1 MTIARA
7 FIALA
12 ALAAFAL
19 SALGPAP
26 AAAQDWPTR
35 TIKIVVGFSAGGGT
49 DLAARI
55 VAQPLQ
61 EILGQP
67 VVVENRP
74 SAGGIVG
81 GDQVAKGQKDGY
93 TLLMMSNAH
102 AVSAAMYKALPYDP
116 VKDFQ
121 MLSLVATAGL
131 VMITASEFPAS
142 DVKGAIALLKADPNK
157 CNFGSAGVGTTQ
169 QFAAEL
175 MNQMA
180 GVKITHV
187 PYRSTPAVVT
197 ALLSQDIHYAFEL
210 IQVVSGQIQAKTLK
224 AIAVTSPARYPSLAE
239 VPTFAE
245 SGLPGYDV
253 TSWYGLAMA
262 PDTPR
267 PIVDKLNKAVA
278 EALNR
283 PAIRKQISDLGAQP
297 KTSTPEELSRHIAA
311 EVAKWQGVREK
322 AGIPQ
327 L

>member
-1 MTIARA
+1 
-7 FIALA
+7 
-12 ALAAFAL
+12 
-19 SALGPAP
+19 
-26 AAAQDWPTR
+26 
-35 TIKIVVGFSAGGGT
+35 
-49 DLAARI
+49 
-55 VAQPLQ
+55 
-61 EILGQP
+61 

-74 SAGGIVG
+74 SAGGIIG

-102 AVSAAMYKALPYDP
+102 AVSAAMYKTLPYDP

-131 VMITASEFPAS
+131 VMITAPEFPAT
-142 DVKGAIALLKADPNK
+142 DVKGAIALLKADPDK
-157 CNFGSAGVGTTQ
+157 YNFGSAGVGTTQ

-187 PYRSTPAVVT
+187 PYRSTPAVIT
-197 ALLSQDIHYAFEL
+197 GLLSKDIHYAFEL
-210 IQVVSGQIQAKTLK
+210 IQVVSGQIQAKALK
-224 AIAVTSPARYPSLAE
+224 AIAVTSPARYPSLPE

-262 PDTPR
+262 PDTAR

-283 PAIRKQISDLGAQP
+283 PAVRKQISDIGARP

>member
-7 FIALA
+7 CAALA
-12 ALAAFAL
+12 ALAL
-19 SALGPAP
+19 SALSPAP
-26 AAAQDWPTR
+26 ATAQDWPTR
-35 TIKIVVGFSAGGGT
+35 TIKIIVGFGAGGGT

-74 SAGGIVG
+74 SAGGIIG

-102 AVSAAMYKALPYDP
+102 AVSAAMYKTLPYDP

-131 VMITASEFPAS
+131 VMITAPEFPAT
-142 DVKGAIALLKADPNK
+142 DVKGAIALLKADPDK
-157 CNFGSAGVGTTQ
+157 YNFGSAGVGTTQ

-187 PYRSTPAVVT
+187 PYRSTPAVIT
-197 ALLSQDIHYAFEL
+197 GLLSKDIHYAFEL
-210 IQVVSGQIQAKTLK
+210 IQVVSGQIQAKALK
-224 AIAVTSPARYPSLAE
+224 AIAVTSPARYPSLPE

-278 EALNR
+278 GALNR
-283 PAIRKQISDLGAQP
+283 PAVRKQISDIGARP

-311 EVAKWQGVREK
+311 EVAKWQGVRDK

>member
-7 FIALA
+7 CAALA
-12 ALAAFAL
+12 ALAL
-19 SALGPAP
+19 SALSPAP
-26 AAAQDWPTR
+26 ATAQDWPTR
-35 TIKIVVGFSAGGGT
+35 TIKIIVGFGAGGGT

-74 SAGGIVG
+74 SAGGIIG

-102 AVSAAMYKALPYDP
+102 AVSAAMYKTLPYDP

-131 VMITASEFPAS
+131 VMITAPEFPAT
-142 DVKGAIALLKADPNK
+142 DVKGAIALLKADPDK
-157 CNFGSAGVGTTQ
+157 YNFGSAGVGTTQ

-187 PYRSTPAVVT
+187 PYRSTPAVIT
-197 ALLSQDIHYAFEL
+197 GLLSKDIHYAFEL
-210 IQVVSGQIQAKTLK
+210 IQVVSGQIQAKALK
-224 AIAVTSPARYPSLAE
+224 AIAVTSPARYPSLPE

-283 PAIRKQISDLGAQP
+283 PAVRKQISDIGAQP

>member
-1 MTIARA
+1 MRIARA

-12 ALAAFAL
+12 ALAL

-35 TIKIVVGFSAGGGT
+35 TIKIIVGFSAGGGT

-74 SAGGIVG
+74 SAGGIIG

-131 VMITASEFPAS
+131 VMITAPEFPAN
-142 DVKGAIALLKADPNK
+142 DVKGTVALLKADPGK
-157 CNFGSAGVGTTQ
+157 YNFGSAGVGTTQ

-197 ALLSQDIHYAFEL
+197 ALLSKDIHYAFEL

-283 PAIRKQISDLGAQP
+283 PAIRKQISDIGAQP

-311 EVAKWQGVREK
+311 EVAKWQSVREK
-322 AGIPQ
+322 AGISQ

>member
-1 MTIARA
+1 M
-7 FIALA
+7 
-12 ALAAFAL
+12 
-19 SALGPAP
+19 PAS
-26 AAAQDWPTR
+26 AQDWPTR
-35 TIKIVVGFSAGGGT
+35 TIKIVVGFGAGGGT

-67 VVVENRP
+67 VVVENKP
-74 SAGGIVG
+74 SAGGILG

-102 AVSAAMYKALPYDP
+102 AVSAAMYKTLPYDP

-121 MLSLVATAGL
+121 MLSLVGTAGL
-131 VMITASEFPAS
+131 VMITAPDFPAS
-142 DVKGAIALLKADPNK
+142 DVKGTIALLKGDPNK
-157 CNFGSAGVGTTQ
+157 YNYGSAGVGTTQ

-175 MNQMA
+175 FNQMA

-187 PYRSTPAVVT
+187 PYRSTPAVV
-197 ALLSQDIHYAFEL
+197 AGLLSKDIHYAFEL
-210 IQVVSGQIQAKTLK
+210 IQVVTGQIRGKTLK
-224 AIAVTSPARYPSLAE
+224 AIAVTSPQRYPSLSE

-262 PDTPR
+262 PGTPQADR
-267 PIVDKLNKAVA
+267 RQAQQGA
-278 EALNR
+278 R
-283 PAIRKQISDLGAQP
+283 RGAQP
-297 KTSTPEELSRHIAA
+297 AVRAQADRGHRRAAQDLDAEELSKHIAG
-311 EVAKWQGVREK
+311 EIAKWQGVREK

>member
-1 MTIARA
+1 MTLTRA

-12 ALAAFAL
+12 ALALPTLAQ
-19 SALGPAP
+19 AP

-35 TIKIVVGFSAGGGT
+35 TIKIIVGFGAGGGT

-102 AVSAAMYKALPYDP
+102 AVSAAMYKTLPYDP

-121 MLSLVATAGL
+121 MLSQVGTAGL
-131 VMITASEFPAS
+131 VMITAPDFPAN
-142 DVKGAIALLKADPNK
+142 DVKSAIALLKADPGK
-157 CNFGSAGVGTTQ
+157 YNFGSAGVGTTQ

-180 GVKITHV
+180 GVSITHV
-187 PYRSTPAVVT
+187 PYRSTPAVLT
-197 ALLSQDIHYAFEL
+197 ALLSKDIHYAFEL
-210 IQVVSGQIQAKTLK
+210 IQIVSGQIQAKTLK
-224 AIAVTSPARYPSLAE
+224 AIAVTSPERYPSLPD

-262 PDTPR
+262 PGTPQ
-267 PIVDKLNKAVA
+267 PIVDKLNKALH

-283 PAIRKQISDLGAQP
+283 PAIRKQISDIGAQP
-297 KTSTPEELSRHIAA
+297 KSSTPEELSRHIAG
-311 EVAKWQGVREK
+311 EIKKWHGVREK

>member
-1 MTIARA
+1 MFIARA
-7 FIALA
+7 FVALA
-12 ALAAFAL
+12 AIVL
-19 SALGPAP
+19 PAMASSH

-35 TIKIVVGFSAGGGT
+35 TIKIIVGFGAGGGT

-67 VVVENRP
+67 VVVENKP
-74 SAGGIVG
+74 SAGGIIG
-81 GDQVAKGQKDGY
+81 GDQVSKGAKDGY

-102 AVSAAMYKALPYDP
+102 AVSAAMYNKLPYDP

-121 MLSLVATAGL
+121 MLSLVGTAGL
-131 VMITASEFPAS
+131 VMITAPQFPAN
-142 DVKGAIALLKADPNK
+142 DTKGTIALLKSDPDK
-157 CNFGSAGVGTTQ
+157 YNFGSAGVGTTQ

-175 MNQMA
+175 FNQMA

-187 PYRSTPAVVT
+187 PYRSTPAVI
-197 ALLSQDIHYAFEL
+197 AGLLSKDIHYAFEL
-210 IQVVSGQIQAKTLK
+210 IQVVSGQIRGGTLK
-224 AIAVTSPARYPSLAE
+224 AIAVTSPERYPSLDE

-262 PDTPR
+262 PGTPR
-267 PIVDKLNKAVA
+267 PIVDKLNKAIA

-283 PAIRKQISDLGAQP
+283 PDIRKKISDIGAQP
-297 KTSTPEELSRHIAA
+297 KTSTPEELSKHIAS

>member
-1 MTIARA
+1 MTFARA

-12 ALAAFAL
+12 ALTL

-26 AAAQDWPTR
+26 VSAQDWPTR
-35 TIKIVVGFSAGGGT
+35 TIKIIVGFGAGGGT

-74 SAGGIVG
+74 SAGGIIG

-102 AVSAAMYKALPYDP
+102 AVSAAMYKTLPYDP
-116 VKDFQ
+116 VKDFR

-131 VMITASEFPAS
+131 VMITAPEFPVN
-142 DVKGAIALLKADPNK
+142 DVKGTVALLKADPDK
-157 CNFGSAGVGTTQ
+157 YNFGSAGVGTTQ

-187 PYRSTPAVVT
+187 PYRSTPAVIT
-197 ALLSQDIHYAFEL
+197 GLLSKDIHYAFEL

-239 VPTFAE
+239 VPSFAE

-283 PAIRKQISDLGAQP
+283 PAIRKQITDIGAQP
-297 KTSTPEELSRHIAA
+297 KTSTPEELSKHIAS

>member
-7 FIALA
+7 YIALA
-12 ALAAFAL
+12 AAL
-19 SALGPAP
+19 LPALGPAP
-26 AAAQDWPTR
+26 ASAQDWPTR
-35 TIKIVVGFSAGGGT
+35 TIKIVVGFGAGGGT

-102 AVSAAMYKALPYDP
+102 AVSAAMYKTLPYDP

-131 VMITASEFPAS
+131 VMITAPDFPAT

-157 CNFGSAGVGTTQ
+157 YNFGSAGVGTTQ

-187 PYRSTPAVVT
+187 PYRSTPAVIT
-197 ALLSQDIHYAFEL
+197 GLLSKDIHYAFEL

-283 PAIRKQISDLGAQP
+283 PAIRTQISNIGAQP
-297 KTSTPEELSRHIAA
+297 KTSTPEELSQHIAA

>member
-7 FIALA
+7 FMALA
-12 ALAAFAL
+12 AAILPAL
-19 SALGPAP
+19 SPAP
-26 AAAQDWPTR
+26 ATAQDWPTR
-35 TIKIVVGFSAGGGT
+35 TIKIIVGFGAGGGT

-74 SAGGIVG
+74 SAGGIIG
-81 GDQVAKGQKDGY
+81 GDQVAKGRKDGY

-102 AVSAAMYKALPYDP
+102 AVSAAMYKMLPYDP

-131 VMITASEFPAS
+131 VMITAPEFPAN
-142 DVKGAIALLKADPNK
+142 DVKGAIALLKADPDK
-157 CNFGSAGVGTTQ
+157 YNFGSAGVGTTQ

-180 GVKITHV
+180 GIKITHV
-187 PYRSTPAVVT
+187 PYRSTPAVIT
-197 ALLSQDIHYAFEL
+197 GLLSKDIHYAFEL

-283 PAIRKQISDLGAQP
+283 PAIRKQISDIGAQP

>member
-1 MTIARA
+1 MTLARA

-12 ALAAFAL
+12 ALAL

-35 TIKIVVGFSAGGGT
+35 TIKIIVGFGAGGGT

-74 SAGGIVG
+74 SAGGIIG

-102 AVSAAMYKALPYDP
+102 AVSAAMYKTLPYDP
-116 VKDFQ
+116 VKGFQ

-131 VMITASEFPAS
+131 VMITAPEFPAN
-142 DVKGAIALLKADPNK
+142 DVKGAIALLKADPDK
-157 CNFGSAGVGTTQ
+157 YNFGSAGVGTTQ

-187 PYRSTPAVVT
+187 PYRSTPAVIT
-197 ALLSQDIHYAFEL
+197 GLLSKDIHYAFEL

-245 SGLPGYDV
+245 SGLPGYDG

-267 PIVDKLNKAVA
+267 PIVDKLNIPMFWIPGSRLRRA
-278 EALNR
+278 
-283 PAIRKQISDLGAQP
+283 
-297 KTSTPEELSRHIAA
+297 PE
-311 EVAKWQGVREK
+311 
-322 AGIPQ
+322 
-327 L
+327 

>member
-1 MTIARA
+1 MLRAGCSDAAGARPRA
-7 FIALA
+7 GHEPGLA
-12 ALAAFAL
+12 DADHQDQS
-19 SALGPAP
+19 SASAP
-26 AAAQDWPTR
+26 AAAPISLRGSSRNRSRRFWASQWWWR
-35 TIKIVVGFSAGGGT
+35 TG
-49 DLAARI
+49 R
-55 VAQPLQ
+55 AQ
-61 EILGQP
+61 
-67 VVVENRP
+67 
-74 SAGGIVG
+74 GGIVG

-102 AVSAAMYKALPYDP
+102 AVSAAMYKTLPYDP

-131 VMITASEFPAS
+131 VMITAPEFPAS
-142 DVKGAIALLKADPNK
+142 DVKGAIALLKADPGK
-157 CNFGSAGVGTTQ
+157 YNFGSAGVGTTQ

-197 ALLSQDIHYAFEL
+197 ALLSKDIHYAFEL

-224 AIAVTSPARYPSLAE
+224 AIAVTSPARYPSLAD

-283 PAIRKQISDLGAQP
+283 PAIRKQISDIGAQP

-311 EVAKWQGVREK
+311 EIAKWQGVREK

>member
-12 ALAAFAL
+12 AFGFA
-19 SALGPAP
+19 ALGMEPAT
-26 AAAQDWPTR
+26 AQDWPTR
-35 TIKIVVGFSAGGGT
+35 TIRIIVGFGAGGGT

-67 VVVENRP
+67 VVVENKP
-74 SAGGIVG
+74 SAGGILG
-81 GDQVAKGQKDGY
+81 GDQVAKGPKDGY

-102 AVSAAMYKALPYDP
+102 AVSAAMYNKLPYNP
-116 VKDFQ
+116 VNDFQ
-121 MLSLVATAGL
+121 MLSQVGTAGL
-131 VMITASEFPAS
+131 VMITAPDFPAN
-142 DVKGAIALLKADPNK
+142 DAKGTIALLKSDPNK
-157 CNFGSAGVGTTQ
+157 YNFGSAGVGTTQ

-175 MNQMA
+175 FNQMA

-187 PYRSTPAVVT
+187 PYRSTPAVI
-197 ALLSQDIHYAFEL
+197 AGLLSKDIHYAFEL
-210 IQVVSGQIQAKTLK
+210 IQVVSGQIRGGTLK
-224 AIAVTSPARYPSLAE
+224 AIAVTSPERYPSLAE
-239 VPTFAE
+239 VPSFAE

-267 PIVDKLNKAVA
+267 PIVDKLNKALA

-283 PAIRKQISDLGAQP
+283 PAVRKQISDIGAQP
-297 KTSTPEELSRHIAA
+297 KTSTPEELSKHIAA
-311 EVAKWQGVREK
+311 EIAKWQGVREK

>member
-1 MTIARA
+1 MTIARVCV
-7 FIALA
+7 ALA
-12 ALAAFAL
+12 AAILL
-19 SALGPAP
+19 VLNPVPVSA
-26 AAAQDWPTR
+26 QEWPTR
-35 TIKIVVGFSAGGGT
+35 TIKIIVGFGAGGGT

-74 SAGGIVG
+74 SAGGIIA
-81 GDQVAKGQKDGY
+81 GDQVAKGPKDGY

-102 AVSAAMYKALPYDP
+102 AVSAAMYKTLPYDP
-116 VKDFQ
+116 VKGFQ

-131 VMITASEFPAS
+131 VMITAPVFPAN
-142 DVKGAIALLKADPNK
+142 DVKGAIALLKADPDK
-157 CNFGSAGVGTTQ
+157 YNFGSAGVGTTQ

-187 PYRSTPAVVT
+187 PYRSTPAVIT
-197 ALLSQDIHYAFEL
+197 GLLSKDIHYAFEL

-245 SGLPGYDV
+245 SGLPGYDG

-267 PIVDKLNKAVA
+267 PIVDKLNIPMFWIPGSRLRRA
-278 EALNR
+278 
-283 PAIRKQISDLGAQP
+283 
-297 KTSTPEELSRHIAA
+297 PE
-311 EVAKWQGVREK
+311 
-322 AGIPQ
+322 
-327 L
+327 

>member
-1 MTIARA
+1 MRIARA

-12 ALAAFAL
+12 ALAL

-35 TIKIVVGFSAGGGT
+35 TIKIIVGFSAGGGT

-102 AVSAAMYKALPYDP
+102 AVSAAMYRALPYDP

-131 VMITASEFPAS
+131 VMITAPEFPAN
-142 DVKGAIALLKADPNK
+142 DVKGTVALLKADPGK
-157 CNFGSAGVGTTQ
+157 YNFGSAGVGTTQ

-187 PYRSTPAVVT
+187 PYRSTPAVIT
-197 ALLSQDIHYAFEL
+197 GLLSKDIHYAFEL

-224 AIAVTSPARYPSLAE
+224 AIAVTSPARYPSLPE

-283 PAIRKQISDLGAQP
+283 PAIRKQISDIGAQP
-297 KTSTPEELSRHIAA
+297 KTSTPEELSQHIAS
-311 EVAKWQGVREK
+311 EVAKWRGVREK

>member
-1 MTIARA
+1 MTLVRA
-7 FIALA
+7 CVALA
-12 ALAAFAL
+12 VLS

-26 AAAQDWPTR
+26 VSAQEWPTR
-35 TIKIVVGFSAGGGT
+35 TIKIIVGFGAGGGT

-74 SAGGIVG
+74 SAGGIIG

-102 AVSAAMYKALPYDP
+102 AVSAAMYKTLPYDP

-131 VMITASEFPAS
+131 VMITAPEFPAN
-142 DVKGAIALLKADPNK
+142 DVKGAITLLKADPDK
-157 CNFGSAGVGTTQ
+157 YNFGSAGVGTTQ

-187 PYRSTPAVVT
+187 PYRSTPAVIT
-197 ALLSQDIHYAFEL
+197 GLLSKDIHYAFEL
-210 IQVVSGQIQAKTLK
+210 IQVVAGQIQAKTLK
-224 AIAVTSPARYPSLAE
+224 AIAVTSPARYPSLPE

-283 PAIRKQISDLGAQP
+283 PAIRKQISDIGAQP
-297 KTSTPEELSRHIAA
+297 KTSTPEELSQHIAA
-311 EVAKWQGVREK
+311 EVTKWQGVREK

>member
-7 FIALA
+7 YIALA
-12 ALAAFAL
+12 VAIL
-19 SALGPAP
+19 SALSSAP

-102 AVSAAMYKALPYDP
+102 AVSAAMYKTLPYDP

-131 VMITASEFPAS
+131 VMITAPEFPAS
-142 DVKGAIALLKADPNK
+142 DVKGAIALLKADPGK
-157 CNFGSAGVGTTQ
+157 YNFGSAGVGTTQ

-197 ALLSQDIHYAFEL
+197 ALLSKDIHYAFEL

-224 AIAVTSPARYPSLAE
+224 AIAVTSPARYPSLAD

-283 PAIRKQISDLGAQP
+283 PAIRKQISDIGAQP

-311 EVAKWQGVREK
+311 EIAKWQGVREK

>member
-12 ALAAFAL
+12 AAMLPAL
-19 SALGPAP
+19 SPAP
-26 AAAQDWPTR
+26 ATAQDWPTR
-35 TIKIVVGFSAGGGT
+35 TIKIVVGFGAGGGT

-102 AVSAAMYKALPYDP
+102 AVSAAMYKTLPYDP

-131 VMITASEFPAS
+131 VMITAPEFPAS
-142 DVKGAIALLKADPNK
+142 DVKGTIALLKANPDK
-157 CNFGSAGVGTTQ
+157 YNFGSAGVGTTQ

-187 PYRSTPAVVT
+187 PYRSTPAVIT
-197 ALLSQDIHYAFEL
+197 GLLSKDIHYAFEL

-224 AIAVTSPARYPSLAE
+224 AIAVTSPTRYPSLAE

-283 PAIRKQISDLGAQP
+283 PAIRKQISDIGAQP
-297 KTSTPEELSRHIAA
+297 KTSTPDELSRHIAA

>member
-1 MTIARA
+1 MRIARA

-12 ALAAFAL
+12 ALAL

-35 TIKIVVGFSAGGGT
+35 TIKIIVGFSAGGGT

-74 SAGGIVG
+74 SAGGIIG

-131 VMITASEFPAS
+131 VMITAPEFPAN
-142 DVKGAIALLKADPNK
+142 DVKGTVALLKADPGK
-157 CNFGSAGVGTTQ
+157 YNFGSAGVGTTQ

-187 PYRSTPAVVT
+187 PYRSTPAVIT
-197 ALLSQDIHYAFEL
+197 GLLSKDIHYAFEL

-224 AIAVTSPARYPSLAE
+224 AIAVTSPARYPSLPD

-262 PDTPR
+262 PGTPR

-283 PAIRKQISDLGAQP
+283 PAIRKQISDIGAQP
-297 KTSTPEELSRHIAA
+297 KTSTPEELSQHIAS

>member
-7 FIALA
+7 CVALA
-12 ALAAFAL
+12 AAILPVL
-19 SALGPAP
+19 SPAP
-26 AAAQDWPTR
+26 VSAQEWPTR
-35 TIKIVVGFSAGGGT
+35 TIKIIVGFGAGGGT

-74 SAGGIVG
+74 SAGGIIG

-102 AVSAAMYKALPYDP
+102 AVSAAMYKTLPYDP

-131 VMITASEFPAS
+131 VMITAPEFPAR
-142 DVKGAIALLKADPNK
+142 DVKGAIALLKADPDK
-157 CNFGSAGVGTTQ
+157 YNFGSAGVGTTQ

-187 PYRSTPAVVT
+187 PYRSTPAVIT
-197 ALLSQDIHYAFEL
+197 GLLTKDIHYAFEL

-224 AIAVTSPARYPSLAE
+224 AIAVTSPVRYPSLAE

-283 PAIRKQISDLGAQP
+283 PAVRKQISDIGAQP